1 MSENIEHGGCLCRQ
15 FTYSFDRSTVQSGIH
30 CHCRDCQKSTGSGK
44 ATIAFVPK
52 QALSTEGVLKYF
64 SVTGTD
70 GAVVER
76 GFCERC
82 GSPVFSQIIGIKEM
96 KDMMFI

>member
-1 MSENIEHGGCLCRQ
+1 MVDVYVGNLRILLIAVQYSQGFIAIAETVRSRQDLARRRLHSFPKRLCQ
-15 FTYSFDRSTVQSGIH
+15 L
-30 CHCRDCQKSTGSGK
+30 K
-44 ATIAFVPK
+44 
-52 QALSTEGVLKYF
+52 GVLKYF

-82 GSPVFSQIIGIKEM
+82 GSQFLVR
-96 KDMMFI
+96 